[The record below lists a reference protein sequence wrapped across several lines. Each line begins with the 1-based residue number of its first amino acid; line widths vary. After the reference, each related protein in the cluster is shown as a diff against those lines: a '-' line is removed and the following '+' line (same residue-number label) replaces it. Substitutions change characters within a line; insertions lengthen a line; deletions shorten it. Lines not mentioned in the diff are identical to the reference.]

1 MRKLVSSVL
10 CFVFVTG
17 STLMAASFPKEIE
30 KKVKPKMSFTVDS
43 EDIEFLSV
51 GDLTKKNLA
60 EFFQG
65 QLPYTA
71 IKFDK
76 GFDLPFKFSM
86 AGQFLTENQEQSLLN
101 DLEPFYLRYA
111 DDEFLFSTD
120 GEAWTNFG
128 EFFDMDMDVNVGLTK
143 NMPRLKLS
151 MKVHPASQTS
161 QK

>member
-1 MRKLVSSVL
+1 MKKLISSIL
-10 CFVFVTG
+10 FVGFTIS
-17 STLMAASFPKEIE
+17 STLMAMSVTKDFQKQN
-30 KKVKPKMSFTVDS
+30 KRKMTFSVDS

-51 GDLTKKNLA
+51 EDLTKKNLA
-60 EFFQG
+60 EFFEG
-65 QLPYTA
+65 KLPYTA

-111 DDEFLFSTD
+111 NEEFLFSAD
-120 GEAWTNFG
+120 GEKWLNFG

-143 NMPRLKLS
+143 NVPRLKLS
-151 MKVHPASQTS
+151 MKVNQANTN
-161 QK
+161 